1 MSRKLMVAAVSLLLL
16 PLAVIAQFGTLTA
29 ASAAPTICEP
39 NTSWISIKSVAN
51 PWTLTHI
58 SRYGVAPGTSIKT
71 TWSASSTT
79 KIVAGIEAWGEGS
92 VSANGVIGAAEAKA
106 GVKLAANLEKTY
118 VGTVS
123 DEVSFSS
130 AKVKRV
136 YAYFRGY
143 RRFNGGFE
151 KWHCSS
157 DGKTKT
163 RVKYGSW
170 RSFRQGVY
178 AQETT
183 LCARGNEWLTYSYP
197 AGSLDRLACK
207 AIR

>member
-1 MSRKLMVAAVSLLLL
+1 MQRKLIGVLASLVLL
-16 PLAVIAQFGTLTA
+16 PLVIIAQAGAAST

-39 NTSWISIKSVAN
+39 NQTWISIKSVTK
-51 PWTLTHI
+51 PWRLTHI
-58 SRYGVAPGTSIKT
+58 ARYGVAPGTNIKT

-92 VSANGVIGAAEAKA
+92 VSANGVIGAAEVKA

-118 VGTVS
+118 TGTVS

-130 AKVKRV
+130 AKKKRV

-143 RRFNGGFE
+143 RRYSGGFE
-151 KWHCSS
+151 KWRCSS
-157 DGKTKT
+157 DGKSKS
-163 RVKYGSW
+163 RVKYGNW
-170 RSFRQGVY
+170 RSFRTGVY

-183 LCARGNEWLTYSYP
+183 LCARGGEWLTSTYP